1 MLAQERIASG
11 VFDILPPVQQIPYVS
26 ALLQSLHDL
35 TTDEALASTAILK
48 KLVLSADVLIQ
59 LLNDLAAPLESASS
73 AVRKKQRQEDGVDVD
88 RADLAVLD
96 MTVLIES
103 RMWKKVPAHAGIVAA
118 LLNIQSSVLAKK
130 AVAKEGADYLE
141 QEVLGAIL
149 ALLERIAVS

>member
-1 MLAQERIASG
+1 LLAQERIASG

-130 AVAKEGADYLE
+130 AVVKEGADYLE